1 MVERYRFWDN
11 PGSLSSSQNPGV
23 PVGALEEH
31 FQKGRSRVP
40 PGVRPR
46 GATAFREEAQNKP
59 PRETLEKV
67 IEKQMPG
74 YKIAPK
80 KKPTAASRDSSSRPD
95 SDTPDIATLRRK
107 YLRRRTRDRQT
118 SEGATGNPARD
129 TGQRAGGIDDAIVAV
144 EPKDRS
150 RDGQLPG
157 GGRSKRVVISGD
169 TNEIIGRQG

>member
-1 MVERYRFWDN
+1 M
-11 PGSLSSSQNPGV
+11 
-23 PVGALEEH
+23 A
-31 FQKGRSRVP
+31 
-40 PGVRPR
+40 
-46 GATAFREEAQNKP
+46 KP

-80 KKPTAASRDSSSRPD
+80 KKPTAASRDSSSQPD
-95 SDTPDIATLRRK
+95 SDTPDIAALRRK
-107 YLRRRTRDRQT
+107 YLRRRTRDGQN
-118 SEGATGNPARD
+118 SEGATGNSTRD
-129 TGQRAGGIDDAIVAV
+129 AGQRGGIDDAIVAV